1 MENYSLLMGAAAVM
15 KMAVEMAA
23 VEMEKPSGALPRPSG
38 NETPAMDRSWIT
50 DGTKK
55 FTTKYMAG
63 VRDFIKFAQEHLDNT
78 DEPILCP
85 CKDCLN
91 LIRQDIKTVEDHC
104 NCSELKIAHNLD
116 VMHIEKNI
124 CDNIVG
130 TLLELEGRNKDTVSA
145 RIDLKKFKMWEKYWL
160 KKIVKDDGDAA
171 VTYAKPP
178 APWTLSKEQKRH
190 LCRFFK
196 DGTETRFNRDDR
208 NQDIRRKPDRDEMEV
223 FSVGAKGLG
232 KSILKHF
239 DKEFDKMVWYV
250 LNNCDDVER
259 YINEFRQE
267 LGGRGVRDTEETVQ
281 REFAGWFANH
291 VRQLD
296 NASEDLKS
304 LAAGP
309 DRRVVVY
316 AGCNVKGARFRTLT
330 RDKDLKTQNSGV
342 ATKGSFGDAD
352 ETEYYGVLQ
361 EVLELQYGSNKH
373 GDRSVYLFRCDW
385 FDLASRG
392 SKIKDDGYFKS
403 VNTSVLWFKN
413 SPFILASQAETCFYL
428 EDTKF
433 GDPWKVV
440 QKFSHRHV
448 YDVPELED
456 GNDDAFVRNE
466 DAYQEDEGSV
476 DHTFHDVVDLD
487 EEAEVE
493 AEEDD
498 HRADE
503 VVRIHDARTIRELEN
518 GEDSPNVDMDMSEDE
533 LQNEEESLIM
543 EENIHD
549 DEGKNS
555 EEDSDVD

>member
-1 MENYSLLMGAAAVM
+1 MPASHVAWRPDTVPCKCDSLLVIGDSFDISTVKAWFGDCGFDQGMSMTYTRWTRHGEDFSDDEGRDRDDDGAYDSDNDEEEDNGDCYVDDSSSM
-15 KMAVEMAA
+15 IDELQK
-23 VEMEKPSGALPRPSG
+23 SG
-38 NETPAMDRSWIT
+38 NKGPDLPNM
-50 DGTKK
+50 
-55 FTTKYMAG
+55 
-63 VRDFIKFAQEHLDNT
+63 
-78 DEPILCP
+78 
-85 CKDCLN
+85 
-91 LIRQDIKTVEDHC
+91 
-104 NCSELKIAHNLD
+104 
-116 VMHIEKNI
+116 
-124 CDNIVG
+124 
-130 TLLELEGRNKDTVSA
+130 NKDTVSA

-190 LCRFFK
+190 LC
-196 DGTETRFNRDDR
+196 
-208 NQDIRRKPDRDEMEV
+208 
-223 FSVGAKGLG
+223 S
-232 KSILKHF
+232 
-239 DKEFDKMVWYV
+239 
-250 LNNCDDVER
+250 
-259 YINEFRQE
+259 EFRQE
-267 LGGRGVRDTEETVQ
+267 LGGRGVRDIEETVQ
-281 REFAGWFANH
+281 REF
-291 VRQLD
+291 
-296 NASEDLKS
+296 
-304 LAAGP
+304 
-309 DRRVVVY
+309 
-316 AGCNVKGARFRTLT
+316 
-330 RDKDLKTQNSGV
+330 
-342 ATKGSFGDAD
+342 AD

-385 FDLASRG
+385 FDLA